1 MALFSLLMEI
11 KHITLRKLFSCSI
24 FFDVLFW
31 VGYRGCRNGRVQ
43 NFSRTSGVG
52 RCLRCYVDRPG
63 TAYVR
68 DDVTLADAARYHLR
82 VDQFPAERVI
92 ERCMW
97 ARWRGP
103 GSGRYRTSRRRSTPR
118 NQSLTDA
125 GTPAISV
132 YRNALRICSGLEVTA
147 NTGVTA
153 LLWPYYRYHSSS

>member
-1 MALFSLLMEI
+1 MEI

-24 FFDVLFW
+24 FSFRRALLS
-31 VGYRGCRNGRVQ
+31 RLQGCRNGRVQ
-43 NFSRTSGVG
+43 NFSSTSGVG
-52 RCLRCYVDRPG
+52 RCLRCYVDRPRR
-63 TAYVR
+63 AYVR
-68 DDVTLADAARYHLR
+68 DDVTFADAARYHLR
-82 VDQFPAERVI
+82 VDQFPAERVS

-103 GSGRYRTSRRRSTPR
+103 GSGRYRRPTSRWRSTPR